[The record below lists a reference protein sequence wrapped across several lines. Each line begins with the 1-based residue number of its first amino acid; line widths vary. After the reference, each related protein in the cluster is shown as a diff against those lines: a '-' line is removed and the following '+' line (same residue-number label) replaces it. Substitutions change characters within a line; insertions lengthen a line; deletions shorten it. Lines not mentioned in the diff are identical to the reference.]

1 MIEIKIKH
9 RNCKMHLIIKDKIT
23 VIMGLS
29 ATGKSTI
36 HKVLTNPDRT
46 TDIKLSDSR
55 FELINITSRQN
66 LNSNLSKDST
76 LFKNKVYIIDEGKLS
91 IDDTVANIIQHSTN
105 VYFIITSR
113 TKLGKLNYGLDSVKI
128 IEQQPNGISIL
139 KNFISTM
146 PKDRNELK
154 VADIDKAIIE
164 DSGKAKIWFEK
175 LFTYTNIKIKSP
187 EKNGKEQVCVELKEM
202 LDNSN
207 NRVLAIFE
215 DLLIIARRI

>member
-76 LFKNKVYIIDEGKLS
+76 LFKNKVYIIDE
-91 IDDTVANIIQHSTN
+91 
-105 VYFIITSR
+105 
-113 TKLGKLNYGLDSVKI
+113 
-128 IEQQPNGISIL
+128 
-139 KNFISTM
+139 
-146 PKDRNELK
+146 
-154 VADIDKAIIE
+154 
-164 DSGKAKIWFEK
+164 
-175 LFTYTNIKIKSP
+175 
-187 EKNGKEQVCVELKEM
+187 
-202 LDNSN
+202 
-207 NRVLAIFE
+207 
-215 DLLIIARRI
+215 